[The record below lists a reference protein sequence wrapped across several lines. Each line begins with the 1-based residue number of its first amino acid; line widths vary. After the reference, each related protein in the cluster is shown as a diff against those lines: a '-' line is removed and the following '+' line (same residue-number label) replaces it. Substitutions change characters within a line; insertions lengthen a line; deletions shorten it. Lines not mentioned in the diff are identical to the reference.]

1 MDKYGWKQRGT
12 GKNCTEETEK
22 DRNRQKC
29 KEKDRKGHKQTETD
43 INRQRPT
50 KQTGKKLEEKAE
62 THRNMSHV
70 TCHL

>member
-1 MDKYGWKQRGT
+1 MKQ
-12 GKNCTEETEK
+12 TEK
-22 DRNRQKC
+22 YRYRQKC
-29 KEKDRKGHKQTETD
+29 TETDRNGYKQTETD